1 MSQGG
6 VSLGKGRAGTMQYSV
21 RYRILRDGRTIQLSS
36 FELKTLAGVQAK
48 YHKIACAIH
57 RTFQFRIETQD
68 ESVTWIGW
76 GESA

>member
-1 MSQGG
+1 
-6 VSLGKGRAGTMQYSV
+6 MQYSV
-21 RYRILRDGRTIQLSS
+21 RYRIIRDGRTIQLSG

-48 YHKIACAIH
+48 YRKIARASH

-68 ESVTWIGW
+68 QSVTWIGW

>member
-1 MSQGG
+1 
-6 VSLGKGRAGTMQYSV
+6 MQYSV
-21 RYRILRDGRTIQLSS
+21 RYRIIRDGRTIQLSG

-48 YHKIACAIH
+48 YRKIARAIH

-68 ESVTWIGW
+68 QSVTWIGW